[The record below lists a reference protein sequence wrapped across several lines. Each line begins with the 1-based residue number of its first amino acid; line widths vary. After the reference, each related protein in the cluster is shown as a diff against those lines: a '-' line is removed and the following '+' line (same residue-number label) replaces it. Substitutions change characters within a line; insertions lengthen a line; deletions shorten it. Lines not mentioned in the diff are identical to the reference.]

1 LKKQHAKEMLSTR
14 KAAVT
19 TLANM
24 ISLHTLLDCGHT
36 IPEGI
41 QEGVNHF
48 RENIN
53 KLTLRTE

>member
-1 LKKQHAKEMLSTR
+1 MLSTR